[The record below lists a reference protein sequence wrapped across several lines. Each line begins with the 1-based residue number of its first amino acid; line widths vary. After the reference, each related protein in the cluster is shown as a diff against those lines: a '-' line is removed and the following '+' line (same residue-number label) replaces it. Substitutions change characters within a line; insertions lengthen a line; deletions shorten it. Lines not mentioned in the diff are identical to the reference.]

1 MNVNKQLLLCLVL
14 VSVFALTSCTA
25 GSQAASRESALG
37 SAAPPLETRPAPIA
51 VEVFEVKA
59 DVKSEQLIP
68 AVLSTEAM
76 ATVLAPRDGVVVQLH
91 SREGAAVAKGQE
103 LARLSDDDSSA
114 QFEQAQLEVNRSL
127 VEERQLEAMVKVNQ
141 SEFEQ
146 DSVLLKDGL
155 TSRRQLDRTKNK
167 LEGSVQELE
176 KARLATQAA
185 RSRVEVAKVEVSK
198 CIIRAPISGVVTHRY
213 AALGTSIIRNEK
225 LFEVAQLSRLE
236 VKFQLPQSD
245 QRQFGPGHL
254 LRLSLAG
261 SDRIVAQARIRQLD
275 PVAEAAS
282 NSRGYLADVIG
293 GSGLIPGFAVTVHL
307 PEEKSAPSFWVPRA
321 VFPARA
327 ALQPGSPNVLFVLDG
342 NHAKSHAVWISA
354 IEGDQVAVD
363 SGLAAGDLVILWP
376 GTELKAGDLVQ
387 VR

>member
-1 MNVNKQLLLCLVL
+1 MNAIKQSLVYLVL
-14 VSVFALTSCTA
+14 LSVFALTSCTA
-25 GSQAASRESALG
+25 GSRAASRESAAR
-37 SAAPPLETRPAPIA
+37 SVATPLVTHPVPIA
-51 VEVFEVKA
+51 VEVSEVKA

-68 AVLSTEAM
+68 AVLSTGAM
-76 ATVLAPRDGVVVQLH
+76 ATVLAQRDGVIVQLH

-103 LARLSDDDSSA
+103 LARISDDDLIA

-127 VEERQLEAMVKVNQ
+127 VEERQLDAMVKVNQ

-146 DSVLLKDGL
+146 DAVLFKDGL
-155 TSRRQLDRTKNK
+155 TSKRQLDRTKNK

-176 KARLATQAA
+176 KTRLATQTA
-185 RSRVEVAKVEVSK
+185 RSRVEAAKVEVNK

-245 QRQFGPGHL
+245 HRQFGPGHL
-254 LRLSLAG
+254 LSLSLAG
-261 SDRIVAQARIRQLD
+261 SDRIVAQARICQLD
-275 PVAEAAS
+275 PVADATS
-282 NSRGYLADVIG
+282 NTRGYLADVIG

-307 PEEKSAPSFWVPRA
+307 PGEKPTPTFWVPRA

-327 ALQPGSPNVLFVLDG
+327 ALQASSPNVLFVLDG
-342 NHAKSHAVWISA
+342 NRAKSRAVWINA
-354 IEGDQVAVD
+354 IEGDQVAID
-363 SGLAAGDLVILWP
+363 SGLAAGDLVILSP
-376 GTELKAGDLVQ
+376 GTELKAGDLVH